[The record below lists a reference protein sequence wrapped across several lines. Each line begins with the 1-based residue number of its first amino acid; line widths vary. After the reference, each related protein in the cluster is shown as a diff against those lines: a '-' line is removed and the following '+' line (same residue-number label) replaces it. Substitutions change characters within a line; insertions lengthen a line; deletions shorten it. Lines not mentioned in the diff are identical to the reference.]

1 MFILYIALILHMTE
15 KPMVEHQFDQNILVC
30 ITTEDAIQSFQYQ
43 IDISRKLI
51 ISWKEFHP

>member
-1 MFILYIALILHMTE
+1 MTE
-15 KPMVEHQFDQNILVC
+15 KPMVEHQFYQNILVC

>member
-1 MFILYIALILHMTE
+1 MTE